1 MTNAIPISQI
11 VNVNPGVLSAAGNAV
26 NLNGLI
32 LTQSTYA
39 PMGQAIPFADSADVA
54 SYFGPQSVEAAMAK
68 IYFNGY
74 QNSTKTPGL
83 LYFAQ
88 YNAAAVPAWVRGASI
103 ASMTLAQLQA
113 VTGAF
118 SIVIDAVAHQATINL
133 SAATSFSNA
142 AQLMSTQLGVNVA
155 FDELHQ
161 AFVITDVAT
170 GVASSALAAT
180 GAAATALG
188 MDTPSGAIVSQGANA
203 AMPGSFMDSIILS
216 VTQNWALFSTAWE
229 SVITDKIA
237 FSTWA
242 NSTQNRFGYV
252 GYDSD
257 AQAKVAG
264 STEPWGY
271 TLQSL
276 QLDGSVPIFG
286 DYTHAAFV
294 LGYAASLDFSRLNGR
309 ATLAFKTQ
317 SGLAPSVTNASDS
330 AALKQNGY
338 NWFGAYATAINN
350 FNFMYPGSV
359 SGEWV
364 WLDSFLDQIWLNA
377 NLQLSM
383 ITLLTSV
390 GSLPYN
396 SQGYATIEA
405 ACMDPISSAV
415 NFGAIRTGVS
425 LSSAQVAEM
434 QNALGFDVS
443 ATIEA
448 KGYYLQI
455 QPATA
460 AIRIAR
466 ASPSM
471 TLFYT
476 DGGSIQQLT
485 LASIAVM

>member
-1 MTNAIPISQI
+1 MK
-11 VNVNPGVLSAAGNAV
+11 
-26 NLNGLI
+26 
-32 LTQSTYA
+32 LT
-39 PMGQAIPFADSADVA
+39 
-54 SYFGPQSVEAAMAK
+54 K
-68 IYFNGY
+68 N
-74 QNSTKTPGL
+74 
-83 LYFAQ
+83 
-88 YNAAAVPAWVRGASI
+88 
-103 ASMTLAQLQA
+103 
-113 VTGAF
+113 
-118 SIVIDAVAHQATINL
+118 H
-133 SAATSFSNA
+133 
-142 AQLMSTQLGVNVA
+142 
-155 FDELHQ
+155 
-161 AFVITDVAT
+161 
-170 GVASSALAAT
+170 
-180 GAAATALG
+180 
-188 MDTPSGAIVSQGANA
+188 
-203 AMPGSFMDSIILS
+203 
-216 VTQNWALFSTAWE
+216 
-229 SVITDKIA
+229 
-237 FSTWA
+237 
-242 NSTQNRFGYV
+242 
-252 GYDSD
+252 
-257 AQAKVAG
+257 
-264 STEPWGY
+264 
-271 TLQSL
+271 
-276 QLDGSVPIFG
+276 
-286 DYTHAAFV
+286 
-294 LGYAASLDFSRLNGR
+294 
-309 ATLAFKTQ
+309 
-317 SGLAPSVTNASDS
+317 
-330 AALKQNGY
+330 
-338 NWFGAYATAINN
+338 N